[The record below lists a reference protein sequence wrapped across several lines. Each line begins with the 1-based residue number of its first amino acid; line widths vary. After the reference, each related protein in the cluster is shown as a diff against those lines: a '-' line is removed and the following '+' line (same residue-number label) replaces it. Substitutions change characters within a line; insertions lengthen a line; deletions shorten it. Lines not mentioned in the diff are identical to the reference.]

1 MLTANRV
8 GSALA
13 LTLAAFY
20 FLCSLVFVIWPQG
33 FMVAA
38 AMLFHGFE
46 LTPTP
51 HAMSLWNFVSGVVCI
66 AIVGYLVGAVYAIL
80 WNALSGN
87 RSSLQPPLRRESE
100 QRP

>member
-20 FLCSLVFVIWPQG
+20 ALCSLFFVVWPQG
-33 FMVAA
+33 YMAA
-38 AMLFHGFE
+38 TAMLFHGFE
-46 LTPTP
+46 LNPTP
-51 HAMSLWNFVSGVVCI
+51 PAMSLWNFISGVLCI
-66 AIVGYLVGAVYAIL
+66 AIVGYLVGAVYAVL

-87 RSSLQPPLRRESE
+87 RSNLQPPLRRE
-100 QRP
+100 